1 MKSPFLEGFSFFARN
16 YEIFPCFYGEIRF
29 GVVGIVKK
37 WMSVLLALLLFFS
50 GTGALAVE
58 DRASLR
64 AAYRAIGGFDGDTP
78 YDVSP
83 QITAPYAAGSLS
95 EAALEDALNYL
106 NFLRRIAGLAP
117 VRLSPIYDARCQH
130 GAVLLAALDY
140 ADHNAP
146 QPADMDGDFYTS
158 AHLATASSN
167 IARFNWMRP
176 TILREGVAYFV
187 RDDGDANLSVLGHRR
202 WALNPVMAE
211 TGFGLANSETGMSY
225 VVMYA
230 HDLGSADAAWSEVCW
245 PAGGAFPVELMHA
258 DLAWSVSLNPA
269 IYDVAHSQIQ
279 AELTEETLGLSFRFN
294 CTDETGDGFCTV
306 NSDGYGSGP
315 CVIFRPDFSGA
326 DFTDYLQNQRWMVRV
341 TGLRRWTGE
350 DAELEYQVEMC
361 SLYAQEAASVE
372 MSLLEAELKPGETL
386 ALTAAVVPSYADDL
400 TVTWSS
406 TDPSVAEVNED
417 GVVTARA
424 AGACKIVAATVNGR
438 SDRCA
443 LTVAE

>member
-50 GTGALAVE
+50 GTGALAAE

-78 YDVSP
+78 YDVLP
-83 QITAPYAAGSLS
+83 RITAPYAAGSLR
-95 EAALEDALNYL
+95 EAALEDALDYL

-130 GAVLLAALDY
+130 GAVLLAVLDY

-187 RDDGDANLSVLGHRR
+187 RDDGDANLSELGHRR
-202 WALNPVMAE
+202 WALNPIMAE

-230 HDLGSADAAWSEVCW
+230 HDLGADAAWSEVCW
-245 PAGGAFPVELMHA
+245 PSGGAFPVELMHA
-258 DLAWSVSLNPA
+258 DLAWSVSLNPE
-269 IYDVAHSQIQ
+269 IYDAAHSRIQ
-279 AELTEETLGLSFRFN
+279 VELTEESLGLSFRFD
-294 CTDETGDGFCTV
+294 CTGETGDGFCTV
-306 NSDGYGSGP
+306 STDGYGSGP
-315 CVIFRPDFSGA
+315 CVIFRPDFSDA
-326 DFTDYLQNQRWMVRV
+326 DFTDYLQNQRWNVRV
-341 TGLRRWTGE
+341 TGLRLWSGE
-350 DAELEYQVEMC
+350 DAELEYLVEMC
-361 SLYAQEAASVE
+361 SLYAQDAAGVE
-372 MSLLEAELKPGETL
+372 ISPLEAMLKPGETL
-386 ALTAAVVPSYADDL
+386 TLTAAVVPSYADDL
-400 TVTWSS
+400 TVSWSCS
-406 TDPSVAEVNED
+406 DPSVAAVD
-417 GVVTARA
+417 AAGRVTALSPGR
-424 AGACKIVAATVNGR
+424 CDIVATTANGR

-443 LTVAE
+443 LEVSE

>member
-1 MKSPFLEGFSFFARN
+1 MA
-16 YEIFPCFYGEIRF
+16 
-29 GVVGIVKK
+29 KK
-37 WMSVLLALLLFFS
+37 WMSVLLALMLLAA
-50 GTGALAVE
+50 GADALAVE
-58 DRASLR
+58 DRAALR
-64 AAYRAIGGFDGDTP
+64 AAYREVGAFDGDSP
-78 YDVSP
+78 YEVLP
-83 QITAPYAAGSLS
+83 QVTAPYATGALS
-95 EAALEDALNYL
+95 EAALDDALNYL
-106 NFLRRIAGLAP
+106 NFLRWIAGLAP
-117 VRLSPIYDARCQH
+117 VSRSRIYDSRCQH

-146 QPADMDGDFYTS
+146 RPEDMNGDFYTS
-158 AHLATASSN
+158 AHLATTSSN

-176 TILREGVAYFV
+176 AILREGVSYFA
-187 RDDGDANLSVLGHRR
+187 RDDGEANLSELGHRR
-202 WALNPVMAE
+202 WLLNPAMAE
-211 TGFGLANSETGMSY
+211 TGFGLANSEIGMSY

-230 HDLGSADAAWSEVCW
+230 HDLGNADAAWSEVCW

-269 IYDVAHSQIQ
+269 IYDVEHSQIHV
-279 AELTEETLGLSFRFN
+279 ELTEETLGLSFRFN

-326 DFTDYLQNQRWMVRV
+326 DFTDYLQNQRWTVRV

-350 DAELEYQVEMC
+350 DAGLEYQVEMC
-361 SLYAQEAASVE
+361 SLYVQEAASVE

-386 ALTAAVVPSYADDL
+386 ALAAAVVPSYADDL

-406 TDPSVAEVNED
+406 TDPSVAEVNEE

-424 AGACKIVAATVNGR
+424 AGVCEIVAATVNGR